1 MSYLQPAEFVKKM
14 VDSGESK
21 IYMGRRDTIIRGYMA
36 GAILALAVVFAVT
49 ITVNTGNALLGA
61 ALFPV
66 GFCMLYLMS
75 FDLLTGVFMLTPL
88 AWLDGRP
95 GVTIPRILEN
105 WGLVFIGNLLGALT
119 VAFIMAVNF
128 TYGFSSPINEVGQ
141 AIAHIGEGRTIGY
154 RDHGF
159 GGWMTLF
166 IRGCLCNWMVS
177 MGVVGAMVSTSA
189 TGKIAAMWMPI
200 MVFFYLGF
208 EHSVVNM
215 FLFPLGI
222 ILGGGFTV
230 WDYLLWNEIPT
241 VLGNIVGGI
250 SLTGLTLY
258 TTHVRTQAK
267 REFG

>member
-75 FDLLTGVFMLTPL
+75 VDLLTGVFMLTPL

>member
-105 WGLVFIGNLLGALT
+105 WGLVFIGNLLGAPWPSSWRSISPT
-119 VAFIMAVNF
+119 ASPVRSTRSAKP
-128 TYGFSSPINEVGQ
+128 SPISARGARS
-141 AIAHIGEGRTIGY
+141 AIAT
-154 RDHGF
+154 
-159 GGWMTLF
+159 T
-166 IRGCLCNWMVS
+166 
-177 MGVVGAMVSTSA
+177 ASA
-189 TGKIAAMWMPI
+189 AG
-200 MVFFYLGF
+200 
-208 EHSVVNM
+208 
-215 FLFPLGI
+215 
-222 ILGGGFTV
+222 
-230 WDYLLWNEIPT
+230 
-241 VLGNIVGGI
+241 
-250 SLTGLTLY
+250 
-258 TTHVRTQAK
+258 
-267 REFG
+267 